1 LTPYIIQDRAI
12 LWTAILASD
21 KGSLILYLLSPKC
34 TREKAL
40 VSGQQMSF
48 HSSSIP
54 CADLPHRSSH
64 AGWFCVISHLAVCVS
79 VHLQATQNDL
89 LTVPWLA
96 EGRLLVCS

>member
-1 LTPYIIQDRAI
+1 LTPYINQDRAI

-48 HSSSIP
+48 PFQLYSLRRFASSVLPRGLVLCDQSECVYP
-54 CADLPHRSSH
+54 CTSKPLRMT
-64 AGWFCVISHLAVCVS
+64 C
-79 VHLQATQNDL
+79 
-89 LTVPWLA
+89 
-96 EGRLLVCS
+96 